1 MRRSLRV
8 SAFLFFFYA
17 LTSFNSFFFFVHNI
31 LPKFATSNCYG
42 GYSGSSLKRLEILR
56 AFVLPDYIR
65 NIQATA
71 YLQPFSKLDPSS
83 VSVAV

>member
-31 LPKFATSNCYG
+31 LPKFALSIVRG
-42 GYSGSSLKRLEILR
+42 FLEKAEIIGSKYFGHFLCPVTYE
-56 AFVLPDYIR
+56 
-65 NIQATA
+65 IQATA
-71 YLQPFSKLDPSS
+71 YLHPSNSTFSS
-83 VSVAV
+83 VSRTV